1 MFLRANPCPDADA
14 RKVDFEIAA
23 LMAVASLLGGWLGAH
38 VAQRLP
44 PAGMRAFA
52 IAVGLFAAG
61 KFLLR

>member
-1 MFLRANPCPDADA
+1 M
-14 RKVDFEIAA
+14 AA
-23 LMAVASLLGGWLGAH
+23 LMAVASLAGGWLGAH

-61 KFLLR
+61 KFLLRCRIDARRERCSAAPGRS